1 MLCACDVLASYLSFI
16 NVLGSRVSGYDDTS
30 SYHSPANAA
39 DPPATS
45 AEPSAAP
52 GPPPATAGPHAPTG
66 NRPPPPQGRGLRS
79 PFPAPD
85 QLLCPLKKKQSGVAG
100 PGHRAGP

>member
-66 NRPPPPQGRGLRS
+66 NRLPPL
-79 PFPAPD
+79 
-85 QLLCPLKKKQSGVAG
+85 
-100 PGHRAGP
+100 RAGDSVHHSLRLVSSFAH